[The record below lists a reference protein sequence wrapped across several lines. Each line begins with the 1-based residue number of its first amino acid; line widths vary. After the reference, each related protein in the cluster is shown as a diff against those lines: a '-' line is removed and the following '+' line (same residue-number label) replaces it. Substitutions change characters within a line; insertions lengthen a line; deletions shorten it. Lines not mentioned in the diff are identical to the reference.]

1 MIHHLFP
8 AAEEVEGGSLTI
20 RIKYKNYIPV
30 MNKKE
35 DLCNIPDIL
44 AESCPLQPGVHEATF
59 IQSFPL
65 PTPHLLVLYT
75 LCVVYICMYQHLE
88 TGNFTWCGSLA
99 WVADRFLSEW
109 QCV

>member
-20 RIKYKNYIPV
+20 RIKYKNYIPA
-30 MNKKE
+30 MNKKK

-59 IQSFPL
+59 IQSFPSYSPSVSPL
-65 PTPHLLVLYT
+65 HT
-75 LCVVYICMYQHLE
+75 LCCVCMYQHLE
-88 TGNFTWCGSLA
+88 AGNFTWCGSLA

-109 QCV
+109 KCV